1 MLNVKAKNHC
11 VSWLPF
17 GGAVGA
23 QEIGM
28 NSMMADL
35 LGMFVINLLI
45 EYESIVYLITIF
57 MNLFFWI
64 TFIYL

>member
-45 EYESIVYLITIF
+45 EYESNVITIF
-57 MNLFFWI
+57 FGLLFLFY
-64 TFIYL
+64 F